1 MDSWVGFAVGRDV
14 EDLTLDFSLDKFN
27 YELEFLGIVNS
38 VGYYL
43 PQFLHHNSRLRNLKT
58 GCCEFVPDG
67 RVSWSSLKD
76 LSIGHAGLTDEV
88 MQNVLDG
95 TPVLETLK
103 LLSCVGIYRLDL
115 SLNSHLKELVIHG
128 VVLSDEE
135 DDTVLEISGPHL
147 EILEIFGFGV
157 RSVN

>member
-14 EDLTLDFSLDKFN
+14 EDLTLDFSLDNFN

-58 GCCEFVPDG
+58 GCY
-67 RVSWSSLKD
+67 
-76 LSIGHAGLTDEV
+76 
-88 MQNVLDG
+88 G

-128 VVLSDEE
+128 VV
-135 DDTVLEISGPHL
+135 
-147 EILEIFGFGV
+147 F
-157 RSVN
+157 